1 MKVTVAM
8 VTGTVLVP
16 WAAVSGRG
24 RGRGRLGVTVVILRT
39 TEYSSGARG
48 Y

>member
-16 WAAVSGRG
+16 WAVS
-24 RGRGRLGVTVVILRT
+24 GRGRLGVTVVILRT
-39 TEYSSGARG
+39 TEYSSGPRLLVVT
-48 Y
+48 

>member
-16 WAAVSGRG
+16 WAVSG
-24 RGRGRLGVTVVILRT
+24 GRLGVTVVILRT